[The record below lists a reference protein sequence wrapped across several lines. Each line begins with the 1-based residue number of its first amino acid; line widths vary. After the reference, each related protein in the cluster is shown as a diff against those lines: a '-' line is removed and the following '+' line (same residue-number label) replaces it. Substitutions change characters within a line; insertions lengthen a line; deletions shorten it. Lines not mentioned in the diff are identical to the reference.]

1 MIDEQLCLKC
11 GCIDWDHANVGLIG
25 AIVCTNCGE
34 IYMMKEQETMTMT
47 ESEFEAKF
55 DNGDFDCEYAQ
66 WICETYDAW
75 GKHQMLALWEDP
87 DVYVAFMETK
97 VTAPS
102 TMLQDTY
109 FGGVNPLDSFPSIRG
124 DNK

>member
-1 MIDEQLCLKC
+1 MNNCPKC
-11 GCIDWDHANVGLIG
+11 NSNEWDHANVGLIG

-34 IYMMKEQETMTMT
+34 IYMMKDKTTMT

-55 DNGDFDCEYAQ
+55 DNGVFDREYAA
-66 WICETYDAW
+66 WISKTYDAW
-75 GKHQMLALWEDP
+75 SKPKMLYYWCDP

>member
-1 MIDEQLCLKC
+1 MTCPKC
-11 GCIDWDHANVGLIG
+11 GSNDWDHANVGLIG

-34 IYMMKEQETMTMT
+34 IYMMEDKTTMTV
-47 ESEFEAKF
+47 EEFEAKF
-55 DNGDFDCEYAQ
+55 DNGDFDCEFAM
-66 WICETYDAW
+66 WISETYDAW

-87 DVYVAFMETK
+87 DVYAAFMETK

-124 DNK
+124 NDQ

>member
-1 MIDEQLCLKC
+1 MNECLKC
-11 GCIDWDHANVGLIG
+11 GSNAWDHANVGLIG

-34 IYMMKEQETMTMT
+34 IYMMEDETTMTV
-47 ESEFEAKF
+47 EEFEAKF
-55 DNGDFDCEYAQ
+55 DNGDFDCEFAQ

-87 DVYVAFMETK
+87 DVYTAFMDTK

-124 DNK
+124 NDQ